1 MTTGLMDSFHCF
13 KIRSFLILFR
23 VMCLSAVSVQFYF
36 ISPFLCT
43 ALPVFC
49 HNKAAVSL
57 FHLKNGKGNEG
68 GERKA
73 LHHSFSHL
81 KEAGIRKFLTI
92 KNSLVDLRQ
101 EKAGKIRTAI
111 CRSV

>member
-1 MTTGLMDSFHCF
+1 
-13 KIRSFLILFR
+13 
-23 VMCLSAVSVQFYF
+23 
-36 ISPFLCT
+36 
-43 ALPVFC
+43 LPVFC

-101 EKAGKIRTAI
+101 
-111 CRSV
+111 